1 MTSGSRAPDPD
12 ASTGVPERQ
21 VRVVLSESTARV
33 YQAYSDAIADA
44 ALAAQTFVAPF
55 KRERMTWIK
64 PSFAWMAHRSGW
76 ARSPQQERVLG
87 IDMTRVG
94 FESALSQSCPSSFD
108 PSVHESPEQWRAAL
122 RDSAVRVQ
130 WDPERTMALERLP
143 YRTIQ
148 IGISGPAVDAYVDQ
162 WIVRIEDVTPLM
174 RRMEQ
179 AVAKR
184 DWAEVQALAPREL
197 PLPLPID
204 IARRARCSE

>member
-1 MTSGSRAPDPD
+1 MTSRSDAPDPS
-12 ASTGVPERQ
+12 AGVPHRQ
-21 VRVVLSESTARV
+21 VRAVFSETTVRV

-55 KRERMTWIK
+55 KRARMTWIK

-87 IDMTRVG
+87 IDITRAG
-94 FESALSQSCPSSFD
+94 LESALAQSCPSSFD
-108 PSVHESPEQWRAAL
+108 PSVHESLEQWRAEL
-122 RDSAVRVQ
+122 HGSAVRVQ

-143 YRTIQ
+143 HRTIQ

-179 AVAKR
+179 AVADR
-184 DWAEVQALAPREL
+184 DWAQVQALAPREL
-197 PLPLPID
+197 PLPLPIE
-204 IARRARCSE
+204 IARRARCSA